1 MQVGD
6 EYFLSV
12 LYPLKNVRDFAVT
25 YDDWEYIHSKK
36 REIKEKQQVLMKNC
50 VEWKKLQEEYNS
62 IAKSPK
68 TIVNV
73 RDDND
78 LEKIKKCTSYF
89 YRKFS
94 KNSNIE
100 KYWKDIIHGH

>member
-25 YDDWEYIHSKK
+25 YDDWEYIDNKK
-36 REIKEKQQVLMKNC
+36 RIIKEKQSTVEKYGS
-50 VEWKKLQEEYNS
+50 EWKKLQEKYNL

-73 RDDND
+73 TLDND
-78 LEKIKKCTSYF
+78 LEKIKKCDSYF

-94 KNSNIE
+94 KDSNIQN
-100 KYWKDIIHGH
+100 YWKSIIKD